1 MFLFW
6 PRPKVTILPKGF
18 ETNLWRDL
26 RRANGARRNQKK
38 SGNRRIQELQGK
50 KRIHAG
56 LAPVDGQLYGLFAH
70 KNVSTIQMI
79 LQLTPVLLG
88 TCTYMSFTCIIFCEL
103 FFLDA
108 YITIEKYW
116 VFICSIY
123 FHNFHRKGSLGASLF
138 RLRWTKRIE
147 WFCGPRWMRTT
158 LGRWPRMSS
167 RRGNRQRVGGFGVSS
182 LYLKRWNLT
191 RTCLL
196 LNWVFVSY
204 QRWGSGTCPLDDHP
218 DSWIQD
224 SQEKLDI
231 DFAAAKYAKALAAVQ
246 AHGWFFLR
254 GCILLGSQPIG

>member
-1 MFLFW
+1 MWAQFKWYF
-6 PRPKVTILPKGF
+6 
-18 ETNLWRDL
+18 NLL
-26 RRANGARRNQKK
+26 
-38 SGNRRIQELQGK
+38 
-50 KRIHAG
+50 
-56 LAPVDGQLYGLFAH
+56 LYYWEH
-70 KNVSTIQMI
+70 VHICI
-79 LQLTPVLLG
+79 
-88 TCTYMSFTCIIFCEL
+88 FTCIIFCEL

-204 QRWGSGTCPLDDHP
+204 QRWGSLCPLDDHP
-218 DSWIQD
+218 DSWIPH
-224 SQEKLDI
+224 
-231 DFAAAKYAKALAAVQ
+231 AGKAGHWLCCRQICKSV
-246 AHGWFFLR
+246 GSSTGTWLVFPR